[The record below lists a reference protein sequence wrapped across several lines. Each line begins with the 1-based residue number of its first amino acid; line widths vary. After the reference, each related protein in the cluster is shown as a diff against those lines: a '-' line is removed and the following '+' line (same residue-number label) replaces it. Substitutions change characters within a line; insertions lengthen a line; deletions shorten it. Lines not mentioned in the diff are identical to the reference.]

1 MKLFIESLLERRLLI
16 GKRRDKGI
24 SLRADLQKY
33 HGKSLIESQPGL
45 GKWVSGEMFGN
56 GGGALADLLSMSE
69 LPSCVFWLSNH
80 VIVWGTV
87 HQEDGFWVPAQSNA
101 SQKRL
106 SRGFTQAELPWLITT
121 G

>member
-16 GKRRDKGI
+16 GKRWDKGI

-56 GGGALADLLSMSE
+56 GGGALAVTLDERVAFVCFLALE
-69 LPSCVFWLSNH
+69 PCDCLGNGAP
-80 VIVWGTV
+80 G
-87 HQEDGFWVPAQSNA
+87 GWVLGAGPIEC
-101 SQKRL
+101 
-106 SRGFTQAELPWLITT
+106 FTKAVEPWFYP